1 MDTRISA
8 ILDSSCIRLN
18 LDVADKDDCLRKVVD
33 LVAATGKVRDMERL
47 HAVIVD
53 RERLMS
59 TGIGNSVAL
68 PHGKTDV
75 VDQSIVAV
83 ATLASPIDFDALDDK
98 PVSIV
103 ILLVGPESNVG
114 VHLRLLSRISR
125 LVGSEQFRASLLSAR
140 SAEDVLALFAGSEE
154 EQG

>member
-140 SAEDVLALFAGSEE
+140 SAEDVLALFAGGEE

>member
-1 MDTRISA
+1 MDTKISS
-8 ILDSSCIRLN
+8 ILDPSCIRLN

-33 LVAATGKVRDMERL
+33 LAGATGKVKDVERL
-47 HAVIVD
+47 HTVIVD

-75 VDQSIVAV
+75 VDQSMVAV
-83 ATLASPIDFDALDDK
+83 ATLSSPIDFDSLDDK

-103 ILLVGPESNVG
+103 VLLIGPESNVG

-125 LVGSEQFRASLLSAR
+125 LVGSEQFRASLLTAK
-140 SAEDVLALFAGSEE
+140 SAEDVLALFAGNEE

>member
-8 ILDSSCIRLN
+8 ILDPSCIRLN

-33 LVAATGKVRDMERL
+33 LVAATGKVRDMNRL
-47 HAVIVD
+47 HTVIVD

-83 ATLASPIDFDALDDK
+83 ATLASPIDFDSLDDK

-140 SAEDVLALFAGSEE
+140 SAEDVVALFAGSEE

>member
-1 MDTRISA
+1 MDTRIST
-8 ILDSSCIRLN
+8 ILDPSSIRLN

-33 LVAATGKVRDMERL
+33 LVAATGKVRDMNRL

-83 ATLASPIDFDALDDK
+83 ATLASPIDFDSLDDK

-125 LVGSEQFRASLLSAR
+125 LVGSEQFRTSLLSAR
-140 SAEDVLALFAGSEE
+140 SAEDVVALFAGSEE
-154 EQG
+154 EHG

>member
-140 SAEDVLALFAGSEE
+140 SAEDVQALFAGSEE

>member
-8 ILDSSCIRLN
+8 ILDPSCIRLN

-33 LVAATGKVRDMERL
+33 LVATTGKVRDMDRL
-47 HAVIVD
+47 HTVIVD

-59 TGIGNSVAL
+59 TGIGNGVAL

-83 ATLASPIDFDALDDK
+83 ATLASPIDFDSLDDK

-125 LVGSEQFRASLLSAR
+125 LVGSEQIRASLLSAR
-140 SAEDVLALFAGSEE
+140 SSEDVLALFAGSEE

>member
-1 MDTRISA
+1 MDTKISS
-8 ILDSSCIRLN
+8 ILDPSCIRLN
-18 LDVADKDDCLRKVVD
+18 LDVEDKDDCLRKVVD
-33 LVAATGKVRDMERL
+33 LVGATGKVKDVERL
-47 HAVIVD
+47 HTVIVD

-75 VDQSIVAV
+75 VEQSMVAV
-83 ATLASPIDFDALDDK
+83 ATLSSPIDFDSLDDK

-103 ILLVGPESNVG
+103 ILLIGPESNVG

-125 LVGSEQFRASLLSAR
+125 LVGSEQFRASLLTAK
-140 SAEDVLALFAGSEE
+140 SAEDVLALFAGNEE